1 MWMKM
6 GRLTESNY
14 SFSHSEMATY
24 KQCKRKWMMQYYWK
38 LRRKR
43 EPKALARDTGI
54 VVHEALHLYYTAGGL
69 RGEYSESIMDEFLT
83 NVRDEDMLKVG
94 TLQEDPET
102 VKKERKAVK
111 EIHETARILCNGYVE
126 WLKETGAD
134 IGLILD
140 KSEVE
145 LRAPGPVVESY
156 VKQIY
161 HRLVD
166 DGRLIFTYAIGD
178 EVAPRS
184 YQVAATDQALEWCH
198 MFGSVQTLATP
209 VQHPNWNWMVARK

>member
-1 MWMKM
+1 MMPSALEEWEWWDQLDGEEVQRNAWGWPHYDVDAVAEFIERYAPLGVDNLDLGCGP
-6 GRLTESNY
+6 GRLG
-14 SFSHSEMATY
+14 HV
-24 KQCKRKWMMQYYWK
+24 
-38 LRRKR
+38 
-43 EPKALARDTGI
+43 LARRNTDSFIYGI
-54 VVHEALHLYYTAGGL
+54 DVSPNMVAYANVDAPSNWRADVNDGVTIPKGLYSTVYAVTVFQHLPSA
-69 RGEYSESIMDEFLT
+69 
-83 NVRDEDMLKVG
+83 
-94 TLQEDPET
+94 
-102 VKKERKAVK
+102 
-111 EIHETARILCNGYVE
+111 
-126 WLKETGAD
+126 
-134 IGLILD
+134 
-140 KSEVE
+140 
-145 LRAPGPVVESY
+145 VVESY